1 VLTHVPPNW
10 LRSTSATCF
19 PDAAKR
25 AASDGAVDSKMEG
38 MVSRDEFM
46 SYMGKQYDRMD
57 AGKKGMLSKP
67 QFMDTKMMRSTF
79 PASGD

>member
-1 VLTHVPPNW
+1 MMI
-10 LRSTSATCF
+10 AM
-19 PDAAKR
+19 
-25 AASDGAVDSKMEG
+25 DSNKEG

>member
-1 VLTHVPPNW
+1 
-10 LRSTSATCF
+10 
-19 PDAAKR
+19 
-25 AASDGAVDSKMEG
+25 